1 MCGIFASIS
10 RDAAPE
16 PHPEL
21 LKALTRRGPDY
32 RGTLDTDLQITGGGA
47 VSLKFVSTVLAFRGD
62 HIAKQPLQDPASG
75 SFLCWNGEAWK
86 IGDEVIDGNDGEAI
100 IGLLGSAVH
109 EEDIL
114 KSINNTLDVLRTIA
128 GPFAF
133 VYYDSINGLVYFGR
147 DCLGRRSL
155 LYNADDTTG
164 TILLS
169 SIADSASGSWHEIE
183 ADGIYV
189 MALNTA
195 DVLSSLAALQPS
207 SIGSKPFPTYRYSW
221 VPSDKQE
228 RTPVSSTLF
237 CRRASTDSRQ
247 SLSLGVLNQTVP
259 QVPPVLDLTSSC
271 IGELRKWMDKSLRL
285 RILNIPDPPH
295 EGIPAEVKLGVLF
308 SGGLDCTVLAR
319 MAHDILPL
327 DQPIDL
333 LNVAFENPRVVLAS
347 KQVPK
352 VSKKPKKQQKAKDIA
367 AALESTT
374 LDPATAES
382 SHKSLSTPT
391 KELSPYES
399 CPDRLTGRAAVA
411 ELRTVCPGR
420 VWRFV
425 AVNIPYTEFLEHKPF
440 IVSLIHP
447 HNTEMDLSIAAALY
461 FASRGAGLASVGT
474 SSHTPQ
480 LETRYTTS
488 ARVLLSGLGAD
499 ELFAG
504 YTRHG
509 TAFLRHGFKGLIE
522 ELDLDVSRLGKRNL
536 GRDDRAISNWSREVR
551 FPFLDEEVVRWA
563 LRAPVW
569 KKCGFGT
576 TDAGETSGLD
586 AEKKALRLL
595 AWKLGMHSVAN
606 EKKRAVSR
614 SSRKTINLMLTIVY
628 RFNSVR
634 ERPRW
639 RQEGARERRLCY
651 ELGRSEDLKYRSEIL
666 R

>member
-1 MCGIFASIS
+1 MCGIFTSIS
-10 RDAAPE
+10 NNVAPE

-32 RGTLDTDLQITGGGA
+32 CGTLDTNFQISESTT
-47 VSLKFVSTVLAFRGD
+47 VSLKFVSTVLALRGD
-62 HIAKQPLQDPASG
+62 HIAKQPLQDPKSE
-75 SFLCWNGEAWK
+75 SVLCWNGEAWK
-86 IGDEVIDGNDGEAI
+86 IGDKVVDGNDGEAI
-100 IGLLGSAVH
+100 IKLLSSAVH
-109 EEDIL
+109 VEDVS
-114 KSINNTLDVLRTIA
+114 KSIDNTLNVLRTIA

-133 VYYDSINGLVYFGR
+133 VYYDNVHGLVYFGR

-155 LYNADDTTG
+155 LYHADHDTR

-169 SIADSASGSWHEIE
+169 SIADSASGPWHEIE

-195 DVLSSLAALQPS
+195 NDPSSLAALNPS
-207 SIGSKPFPTYRYSW
+207 SICIKSFPTHRYSW
-221 VPSDKQE
+221 VPSDKRE
-228 RTPVSSTLF
+228 LTAVSSTSF
-237 CRRASTDSRQ
+237 CHRASTDFRQ
-247 SLSLGVLNQTVP
+247 PLSLGVLNQDVP
-259 QVPPVLDLTSSC
+259 KESTVLDLSSSC
-271 IGELRKWMDKSLRL
+271 VSELEKWMDKSLRL
-285 RILNIPDPPH
+285 RILKIPDPPH
-295 EGIPAEVKLGVLF
+295 EGTPAEVKLAVLF

-327 DQPIDL
+327 DEPIDL

-347 KQVPK
+347 KHVPK

-374 LDPATAES
+374 LDPVES
-382 SHKSLSTPT
+382 MPKSPSTPP

-399 CPDRLTGRAAVA
+399 CPDRLTGRAAAA
-411 ELRTVCPGR
+411 ELRNVCPGR
-420 VWRFV
+420 TWRFV
-425 AVNIPYTEFLEHKPF
+425 AVNIPYTEFLEHKPSV
-440 IVSLIHP
+440 VSLIYP

-461 FASRGAGLASVGT
+461 FASRGAGFASVGT

-509 TAFLRHGFKGLIE
+509 IAYSRHGFKGLIE

-536 GRDDRAISNWSREVR
+536 GRDDRAISNWSKEVR

-563 LRAPVW
+563 LKAPVW
-569 KKCGFGT
+569 EKCGFGT
-576 TDAGETSGLD
+576 SDGGETSGLD

-614 SSRKTINLMLTIVY
+614 SSRKTEM
-628 RFNSVR
+628 
-634 ERPRW
+634 P
-639 RQEGARERRLCY
+639 C
-651 ELGRSEDLKYRSEIL
+651 
-666 R
+666 